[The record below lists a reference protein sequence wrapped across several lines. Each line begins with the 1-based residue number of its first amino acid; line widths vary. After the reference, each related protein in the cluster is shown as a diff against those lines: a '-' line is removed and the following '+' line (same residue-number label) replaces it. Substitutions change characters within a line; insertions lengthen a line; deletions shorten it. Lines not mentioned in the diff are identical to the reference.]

1 MVSSSPVQSR
11 LRYHLSN
18 LRDPRHTRTRRY
30 LLCDILLIV
39 LCGLLSGAD
48 NFVSIAQW
56 AEAKKDWL
64 QEALGVAA
72 LPSHDT
78 LGRVLSRLDAD
89 ALNHCLLNWSQ
100 SLWTPEAGAVV
111 AFDGKRLR
119 GAMGNLTLLS
129 AFATKTRLTL
139 SVQKVAEGSNEIP
152 ALREALA
159 LLSLEGCVVTA
170 DALHCQVET
179 AQAIVDKQAD
189 YVLALKRNQDELF
202 ETARQYFTFWRSE
215 QFASDGRSAVP
226 YQFTQSV
233 DKARGQVETRRC
245 WLITTTGWLDP
256 LDMWPNLKSVALVE
270 RECRRRDGRVTVEA
284 RYFLTSLGGD
294 TAHGNAT
301 AKQVMRAVRSHWKI
315 ENSQHWALDVAYKED
330 LCRLRVGNAAQNLAT
345 LRRLS
350 LNLLKRDKSVK
361 VGIAT
366 KRSMA
371 GWNNDYLETLL
382 AAA

>member
-170 DALHCQVET
+170 SPPTLCT
-179 AQAIVDKQAD
+179 AKW
-189 YVLALKRNQDELF
+189 KRRKPSWTNKPITYLP
-202 ETARQYFTFWRSE
+202 S
-215 QFASDGRSAVP
+215 
-226 YQFTQSV
+226 SV
-233 DKARGQVETRRC
+233 TRTSC
-245 WLITTTGWLDP
+245 
-256 LDMWPNLKSVALVE
+256 S
-270 RECRRRDGRVTVEA
+270 RRRGSTSPFGGASSSQVTVGQ
-284 RYFLTSLGGD
+284 RFRTSSRK
-294 TAHGNAT
+294 A
-301 AKQVMRAVRSHWKI
+301 
-315 ENSQHWALDVAYKED
+315 
-330 LCRLRVGNAAQNLAT
+330 
-345 LRRLS
+345 
-350 LNLLKRDKSVK
+350 
-361 VGIAT
+361 
-366 KRSMA
+366 
-371 GWNNDYLETLL
+371 
-382 AAA
+382 